1 MQGGPSGSQQL
12 ECQLTGAKLLRPESG
27 RKGKDRSR
35 GAEEAARTTGG
46 RGRWRILSMGVKSG
60 AEGFV
65 VGCAGLLRP

>member
-1 MQGGPSGSQQL
+1 M
-12 ECQLTGAKLLRPESG
+12 TGAKLLRPESG
-27 RKGKDRSR
+27 RKGKERTAPGGLR
-35 GAEEAARTTGG
+35 RQGRPVEEAARTTGG